1 MAPVRAGRAGRCSA
15 GCARWPP
22 DMMRSGSQSGPGRGA
37 DQQRGQETS
46 TGIAGSSGAAAAGAA
61 HLRRLGRGADLPDF
75 VAMMLA
81 TGLRIGECAA
91 LRWENVDLNA
101 SNGHRHVH
109 GGAAEGPRIKRQI
122 DEKPGRG
129 HARLPCRRGACG
141 CSARGLAPI
150 PCFPAPMSVWR
161 DPSNT
166 QADLRG
172 VHPGGVRVDHLT
184 HVPETRGHADG

>member
-1 MAPVRAGRAGRCSA
+1 
-15 GCARWPP
+15 
-22 DMMRSGSQSGPGRGA
+22 MMRSGSQSGPGRAA

-46 TGIAGSSGAAAAGAA
+46 TGIVGSRGAAAAGAA

-122 DEKPGRG
+122 DEKPGG
-129 HARLPCRRGACG
+129 DTHAC
-141 CSARGLAPI
+141 
-150 PCFPAPMSVWR
+150 PAVVVR
-161 DPSNT
+161 
-166 QADLRG
+166 ADAQRA
-172 VHPGGVRVDHLT
+172 VSHRSRVSPH
-184 HVPETRGHADG
+184 R